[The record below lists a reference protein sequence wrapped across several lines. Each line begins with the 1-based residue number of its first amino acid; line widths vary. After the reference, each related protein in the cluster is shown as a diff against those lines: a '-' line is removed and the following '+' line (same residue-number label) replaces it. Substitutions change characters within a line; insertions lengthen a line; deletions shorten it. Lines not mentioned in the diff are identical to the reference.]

1 MVNTVHSDASQLLP
15 LTRTRAD
22 HIGNLQPV
30 AAYAS
35 EDSSRTDDVI
45 DGNVA
50 QNPNKVSDQAYAT
63 FLKLQEGSGRP
74 AVAAGTEPPSGFI
87 TVANGQH
94 INLDAYFSNDR
105 PEPGPLDIELGA
117 HNLILPSGANVQAL
131 QEHVSARFKE
141 MLAAYDIP
149 EAPAEITY
157 GDSGEIQLPADYPY
171 TDELMQALEENP
183 GIAHELSS
191 LNGIASHYVELQKL
205 TPYLE
210 EVSAATS
217 KAAVDAIIA
226 KYSYLFGDS
235 RSNSHIALTFSDT
248 NDLELTA
255 DSAPV
260 EFA

>member
-1 MVNTVHSDASQLLP
+1 MVSTVNSDASQLFP
-15 LTRTRAD
+15 VSRTRAD
-22 HIGNLQPV
+22 QVGVLQRA
-30 AAYAS
+30 AAYAPG
-35 EDSSRTDDVI
+35 DRGQTANVI
-45 DGNVA
+45 DGNAA
-50 QNPNKVSDQAYAT
+50 QNPNKVSDQAYLT
-63 FLKLQEGSGRP
+63 FLKVQEGSGRP
-74 AVAAGTEPPSGFI
+74 EVAAGTEPPSGFI
-87 TVANGQH
+87 TVANGQN
-94 INLDAYFSNDR
+94 IDLDVYFSNDR

-141 MLAAYDIP
+141 MLAAYDIH

-171 TDELMQALEENP
+171 SDELMQALEENP

-255 DSAPV
+255 DGAPV